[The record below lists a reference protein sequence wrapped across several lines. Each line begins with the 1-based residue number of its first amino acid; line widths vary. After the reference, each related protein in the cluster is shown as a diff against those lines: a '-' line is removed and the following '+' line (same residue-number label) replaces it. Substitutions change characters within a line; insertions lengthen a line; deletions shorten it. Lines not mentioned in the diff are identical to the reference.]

1 MKGMAA
7 EQRREHGL
15 RPTQASTFFCMHLD
29 EKNMLTSAG
38 TTAPVLFFTAGY
50 REASKSLASM
60 ADVAF
65 PMRALSRKSRNFGL
79 TSSLFFCSLCGRKSQ
94 CGRNKDRKVDFSITY
109 VSASRLG
116 NSGSC
121 QLCVKNS
128 LLAPGDPAHF
138 RFPFPIHEW
147 LLPDSNVQRSEGREQ
162 WAEMCRIAVRCVSLC
177 SW

>member
-65 PMRALSRKSRNFGL
+65 PMLALSRKSLNFGL

-94 CGRNKDRKVDFSITY
+94 CGRNKVEK
-109 VSASRLG
+109 
-116 NSGSC
+116 
-121 QLCVKNS
+121 
-128 LLAPGDPAHF
+128 
-138 RFPFPIHEW
+138 
-147 LLPDSNVQRSEGREQ
+147 
-162 WAEMCRIAVRCVSLC
+162 
-177 SW
+177 

>member
-1 MKGMAA
+1 MMKGMAA

-65 PMRALSRKSRNFGL
+65 PMLALSRKSLNFGL
-79 TSSLFFCSLCGRKSQ
+79 TSSSS
-94 CGRNKDRKVDFSITY
+94 
-109 VSASRLG
+109 SA
-116 NSGSC
+116 
-121 QLCVKNS
+121 
-128 LLAPGDPAHF
+128 
-138 RFPFPIHEW
+138 PFAGANPNADAIKIEK
-147 LLPDSNVQRSEGREQ
+147 
-162 WAEMCRIAVRCVSLC
+162 
-177 SW
+177 